1 MEFLKQYEVL
11 FKKAKTDLKAA
22 KILLKS
28 FEDGDEELDLE
39 TVMFHLQQCAE
50 KLLKSLLSYN
60 GIHFTKTHDIE
71 ELLRVLK
78 ENKIKVLDGSKRLI
92 DLSEYAIEGRYV
104 VIYDDLENA
113 NKYIKLKF

>member
-50 KLLKSLLSYN
+50 KLLKALLSYN
-60 GIHFTKTHDIE
+60 GVHFSKTHDIE
-71 ELLRVLK
+71 KLLNEIRK
-78 ENKIKVLDGSKRLI
+78 NKIEILNEIEELI
-92 DLSEYAIEGRYV
+92 DLSEYSVEGRYA
-104 VIYDDLENA
+104 VIYDDLLVEFV
-113 NKYIKLKF
+113 KPR